1 MSRFRRVFTS
11 SIALF
16 AFVACSD
23 DNGGNPVDQPAVL
36 TLSAG
41 DAQSAAVGT
50 AVTIAPAVKA
60 TRGGQAAAGVVV
72 NFQVLSGGGTV
83 TGATATT
90 DAAGVATVGSWV
102 MGSALGAQSL
112 AAQSTQATGSLI
124 TFTATAV
131 SGAPKTITKEA
142 GDNQT
147 APVSATLAVRPSV
160 KVVDQFGNPIGGATV
175 TFAVVTGAGTIT
187 APTQTTS
194 ATGIAT
200 VGNWSLGPTPGANTI
215 TATVTGNGVTGNP
228 ATFTATATVGAP
240 ATVQKQAGDAQS
252 GTAGVAVAVPPS
264 VKVVDQFGNAVSGTI
279 VNFVVTS
286 GGGTLTGGSVTTG
299 ADGIA
304 AVGSWTL
311 GGTLGAQTLAVT
323 AVGVTTG
330 VTFTATAAVAPA
342 KIVVK
347 QAGATQNTVVK
358 TAVATKPAVK
368 VTDQFGNPIAG
379 VAVNFAVA
387 SGGGT
392 VTGAAQT
399 TGADGVATVGGWTI
413 GQTVGANVLRATA
426 TGATITTGNPADFTA
441 TGIAGAPAVITKIAG
456 DQQAQLAGSGLVIA
470 PTVSLADQ
478 FGNSIFNQTVTF
490 EVTSGGGLLTG
501 ATPSTNTA
509 GIASLGT
516 WNLGSTPGINT
527 MTATAGGL
535 SVIFQATALA
545 LLDVPQYLGTYSGT
559 WTNTSFGTTDVA
571 SLTIV
576 DIPGTGA
583 GLTLSAA
590 GTIMGTPGGIPSTQR
605 TATYTATNA
614 FFNGNIPQL
623 GNFNLNVSSSATPNV
638 LDIVAGGTGV
648 PNGAIRRWDAQG
660 TITPTQINMTFIVSF
675 VTGNPAIGAISLT
688 KP

>member
-1 MSRFRRVFTS
+1 
-11 SIALF
+11 
-16 AFVACSD
+16 
-23 DNGGNPVDQPAVL
+23 
-36 TLSAG
+36 
-41 DAQSAAVGT
+41 
-50 AVTIAPAVKA
+50 
-60 TRGGQAAAGVVV
+60 
-72 NFQVLSGGGTV
+72 
-83 TGATATT
+83 
-90 DAAGVATVGSWV
+90 
-102 MGSALGAQSL
+102 
-112 AAQSTQATGSLI
+112 
-124 TFTATAV
+124 
-131 SGAPKTITKEA
+131 
-142 GDNQT
+142 
-147 APVSATLAVRPSV
+147 
-160 KVVDQFGNPIGGATV
+160 
-175 TFAVVTGAGTIT
+175 
-187 APTQTTS
+187 
-194 ATGIAT
+194 
-200 VGNWSLGPTPGANTI
+200 
-215 TATVTGNGVTGNP
+215 
-228 ATFTATATVGAP
+228 
-240 ATVQKQAGDAQS
+240 
-252 GTAGVAVAVPPS
+252 
-264 VKVVDQFGNAVSGTI
+264 
-279 VNFVVTS
+279 
-286 GGGTLTGGSVTTG
+286 
-299 ADGIA
+299 
-304 AVGSWTL
+304 
-311 GGTLGAQTLAVT
+311 
-323 AVGVTTG
+323 
-330 VTFTATAAVAPA
+330 
-342 KIVVK
+342 
-347 QAGATQNTVVK
+347 
-358 TAVATKPAVK
+358 VK

-399 TGADGVATVGGWTI
+399 TGADGVATVGSWTI
-413 GQTVGANVLRATA
+413 GQTVGTNVLRATA
-426 TGATITTGNPADFTA
+426 TGATITTGNPADFTS

-509 GIASLGT
+509 GIASLGS

-559 WTNTSFGTTDVA
+559 WTNTSFGSTDVA

-648 PNGAIRRWDAQG
+648 PNGAVRRWDAQG

-675 VTGNPAIGAISLT
+675 ATGNPAIGAISLT